1 MSLKKL
7 SQFMKFDWEGFSKGK
22 EFLVLGTSKWV
33 DFETKADMGT
43 KVEVLIAK
51 DETPYKQKDGETV
64 SNRFEKLTLK
74 IRKDVK
80 VPPNAH
86 VIPVGAA
93 GTVYGDYRNQLSVT
107 ADDIRVITPRKQQ
120 EGGLT

>member
-1 MSLKKL
+1 MGLKKL
-7 SQFMKFDWEGFSKGK
+7 NQFMKFDWEGFSKGK